1 MKKLNTS
8 SIRRRVLVKMIR
20 IDLWIANAVGEI
32 KWEIEGFKILTQ
44 LEEVA
49 EITINEESESIC
61 K

>member
-1 MKKLNTS
+1 
-8 SIRRRVLVKMIR
+8 MIR

-49 EITINEESESIC
+49 EIKINEESESIC